1 MIDREIFGSLVR
13 WLHIIC
19 ALLMFISNYVNC
31 QTKDDKVWY
40 NAFEKD
46 IAVANFYVS
55 KPTALGN
62 KGNWNTTT
70 LIQFIFFRIQKES
83 EHELG

>member
-1 MIDREIFGSLVR
+1 MFK
-13 WLHIIC
+13 
-19 ALLMFISNYVNC
+19 FISNYVNC

-62 KGNWNTTT
+62 KAK
-70 LIQFIFFRIQKES
+70 L
-83 EHELG
+83 EHNNRYFHSIHFL

>member
-1 MIDREIFGSLVR
+1 
-13 WLHIIC
+13 
-19 ALLMFISNYVNC
+19 MFFSNVYC

-55 KPTALGN
+55 KPTALGI
-62 KGNWNTTT
+62 K
-70 LIQFIFFRIQKES
+70 LQQEEQKVIF
-83 EHELG
+83 

>member
-1 MIDREIFGSLVR
+1 
-13 WLHIIC
+13 
-19 ALLMFISNYVNC
+19 MFISNFVNC

-62 KGNWNTTT
+62 KEKLEHNSSYTF
-70 LIQFIFFRIQKES
+70 IQFIFFRIQKES
-83 EHELG
+83 EHGLG

>member
-1 MIDREIFGSLVR
+1 
-13 WLHIIC
+13 
-19 ALLMFISNYVNC
+19 MFFSNVYW

-62 KGNWNTTT
+62 KAKLEHNSSDTFI
-70 LIQFIFFRIQKES
+70 LFIFIRIQKES
-83 EHELG
+83 KYGLG

>member
-1 MIDREIFGSLVR
+1 M
-13 WLHIIC
+13 
-19 ALLMFISNYVNC
+19 
-31 QTKDDKVWY
+31 WY

-62 KGNWNTTT
+62 KAKLEHNSSDTFI
-70 LIQFIFFRIQKES
+70 LFIFIRIQKES
-83 EHELG
+83 KYGLG

>member
-1 MIDREIFGSLVR
+1 
-13 WLHIIC
+13 
-19 ALLMFISNYVNC
+19 MFFSNVYC

-55 KPTALGN
+55 KPTAPGN
-62 KGNWNTTT
+62 KAKLEHNSSDTFI
-70 LIQFIFFRIQKES
+70 LFIFIRIQKES
-83 EHELG
+83 KYGLG

>member
-1 MIDREIFGSLVR
+1 M
-13 WLHIIC
+13 
-19 ALLMFISNYVNC
+19 YTYC

-62 KGNWNTTT
+62 KTKLEHNSSDTFI
-70 LIQFIFFRIQKES
+70 LFIFIRIQKES
-83 EHELG
+83 KHGLG

>member
-1 MIDREIFGSLVR
+1 
-13 WLHIIC
+13 
-19 ALLMFISNYVNC
+19 MFISNYVNC

-62 KGNWNTTT
+62 KGK
-70 LIQFIFFRIQKES
+70 L
-83 EHELG
+83 EHNNSHSIYFL